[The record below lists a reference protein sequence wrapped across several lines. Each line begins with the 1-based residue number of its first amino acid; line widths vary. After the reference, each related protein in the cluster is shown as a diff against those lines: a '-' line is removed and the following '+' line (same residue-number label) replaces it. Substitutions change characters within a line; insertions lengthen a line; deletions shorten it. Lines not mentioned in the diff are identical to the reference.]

1 MSTSLSFDVYIINLF
16 TYYVNNLTNFFNNFL
31 LFFIAI
37 FSFFAYYIF
46 MTMNISE
53 YIDLCLVK
61 KGKLSHAELA
71 RLTDQSPQVLFKKF
85 KNSTFKLAELEK
97 IAAALGARLE
107 IKFIDNETGEPII

>member
-1 MSTSLSFDVYIINLF
+1 MLF
-16 TYYVNNLTNFFNNFL
+16 LAFL
-31 LFFIAI
+31 LIMYSMA
-37 FSFFAYYIF
+37 
-46 MTMNISE
+46 TNISE

-97 IAAALGARLE
+97 IAAALGAHLE
-107 IKFIDNETGEPII
+107 IKFIDNETNEPII